1 MNFDRLLVRCL
12 ASFWNDYGCAQR
24 HNESVATAVSSRQR
38 DFASEPSPP
47 VSVELSIVMPCLNEA
62 RTLAA
67 CIQKAQTFLAD
78 HSISGEVI
86 IADNGS
92 TDGSVEIAQR
102 MKARVVS
109 VKSRGYGAAL
119 AEGIEAAA
127 GEYVIMGDSDESYNF
142 SALAPFV
149 EKLREGYDLVMGNRF
164 RGGIAPGAMPPMHR
178 YFGNPFL
185 TALGRLFFASQNCG
199 DFYCG
204 LRGFRKDAVRRLELQ
219 SCGMEFALEMVVKA
233 EMHSLRITEVPTRL
247 SRDGRDRA
255 PHLRSYRDG
264 WRSLR
269 FYLLMAPRW
278 FFGIPGLVLLL
289 GGVLGS
295 IVLLRGPVSVKS
307 INFDYHTLL
316 YSSSAIILGYQSLLL
331 FTFAKLMAVETGL
344 HPRTR
349 FGFLE
354 ERSTL
359 ERFLVAGIALGLI
372 GVVLG
377 IVAANLWRATHF
389 GPLRPDFTIRL
400 VICSVLFLVLG
411 GQTILAGFYFGLMNL
426 VAERR
431 TYRAEAPSQPA
442 EVLAK

>member
-1 MNFDRLLVRCL
+1 MI
-12 ASFWNDYGCAQR
+12 AQQHTQGPAADVNSR
-24 HNESVATAVSSRQR
+24 EVDAEVVHSSPR
-38 DFASEPSPP
+38 P
-47 VSVELSIVMPCLNEA
+47 VELSVVMPCLNEA

-127 GEYVIMGDSDESYNF
+127 GEYVIMGDSDESYDF
-142 SALAPFV
+142 SALAPFL

-164 RGGIAPGAMPPMHR
+164 RGGIAPGAMPPTHR

-185 TALGRLFFASQNCG
+185 TALGRLFFASKQCG

-204 LRGFRKDAVRRLELQ
+204 LRGFRKEAVRRLELQ
-219 SCGMEFALEMVVKA
+219 SRGMEFALEMVVKA
-233 EMHSLRITEVPTRL
+233 QMHALRITEVPTTL

-255 PHLRSYRDG
+255 PHLRSFRDG

-278 FFGIPGLVLLL
+278 FFGIPGLVLLII
-289 GGVLGS
+289 GATISAVLFKGPISVGS
-295 IVLLRGPVSVKS
+295 VTL
-307 INFDYHTLL
+307 DYHTLL
-316 YSSSAIILGYQSLLL
+316 YSTSAIVLGYQSLLL

-344 HPRTR
+344 HPSTR
-349 FGFLE
+349 FGILE
-354 ERSTL
+354 ERATL
-359 ERFLVAGIALGLI
+359 ERFLVVGLVLGLI

-377 IVAANLWRATHF
+377 ILAANLWRATHF
-389 GPLRPDFTIRL
+389 GELRPDITIRL
-400 VICSVLFLVLG
+400 VIFSVLFLLLG
-411 GQTILAGFYFGLMNL
+411 GQTCMAGFYFGLMNL
-426 VAERR
+426 LAERR
-431 TYRAEAPSQPA
+431 TQRARTTSRPL